1 MTAELALVANPDDIA
16 ALPAEQR
23 GQMITRALV
32 ESKSWLAVA
41 TKGTDPTP
49 VAEFK
54 AWAATVAEMTRQK
67 GLSEEIQLNAQEM
80 VRRAERGI
88 GLVVKQGQ
96 EAGVVRGSGDR
107 INPANQ
113 HGPSAATNNV
123 KSSESPSP
131 KDFFANNREYVDAND
146 MTTGVSEED
155 FEEAIE
161 EAREERNLTR
171 RNVARKTRERSG
183 RAAEPRDTRP
193 DKLARLDPVEQ
204 VRLLAANG
212 QSSRQIA
219 EELGVD
225 AAYVRKLAKQE
236 HIDIGADRL
245 VGKTHH
251 IDSTRVVEEAVNA
264 LQGIEYTLSL
274 LTDADYDAFA
284 PSQVK
289 AWLGALN
296 EPARSIRILVKEL
309 NRRV

>member
-67 GLSEEIQLNAQEM
+67 GLSEEIQLDAQEM

-96 EAGVVRGSGDR
+96 EAGVVRKAGERDA
-107 INPANQ
+107 PTANQ
-113 HGPSAATNNV
+113 HGSNLGPVNNV
-123 KSSESPSP
+123 DRSSPG
-131 KDFFANNREYVDAND
+131 DFFANKREAVDSRD
-146 MTTGVSEED
+146 MTAGVSEED

-171 RNVARKTRERSG
+171 RNVARKTRARSG

-204 VRLLAANG
+204 VRLLAAREL
-212 QSSRQIA
+212 SSRQIA
-219 EELGVD
+219 EKLGVE

-236 HIDIGADRL
+236 QIDIRAD
-245 VGKTHH
+245 VNPE
-251 IDSTRVVEEAVNA
+251 RVVQGVVNG
-264 LQGIEYTLSL
+264 LQGTDYVLKL

-296 EPARSIRILVKEL
+296 EPARSIRILLKEL